1 MSGLPL
7 VACAVCGVV
16 GYPKRDGTP
25 RGHAAPGEGRAA
37 DRQFCPGSGRTGTPV
52 ERKVAR

>member
-1 MSGLPL
+1 MTGPAL
-7 VACAVCGVV
+7 VACSVCRTV

-37 DRQFCPGSGRTGTPV
+37 DRPLCKGSGQPGTPV
-52 ERKVAR
+52 ERTVAR